1 MPSNAL
7 LTRRPQ
13 LVSTPKARLS
23 LLFRQMDANGDRVLT
38 WDEYISYI
46 IRHTRNNLLHQY
58 VVGGPLLLLCVIIL
72 RAGKLK
78 AASCWIRHP
87 SAIPLTQSVSLAA
100 G

>member
-1 MPSNAL
+1 MPSNGL
-7 LTRRPQ
+7 LMRRPQ
-13 LVSTPKARLS
+13 LVSTPKAQLG

-58 VVGGPLLLLCVIIL
+58 VLGGRLSLPYIVTQ
-72 RAGKLK
+72 RAGKRK
-78 AASCWIRHP
+78 AASYWIRHP
-87 SAIPLTQSVSLAA
+87 SATPETQSVSLAA